1 MKIRQSI
8 LNCSVL
14 CMLALMS
21 LTSCGDI
28 EQNLIIKA
36 DGSGTLETS
45 FEVGEMMSMLKGFE
59 DAGVEDDTLPVDK
72 EVDAITPDVE
82 APKDPMQLLIDKV
95 TNPEYAKDFDTIIPL
110 VSIMPDSIQKKE
122 SRPDLVKKLAVRM
135 KSPASS
141 SDLTIGLIMNF
152 DNQAQL
158 QELVKYME
166 TMDNSS
172 STVMAAA
179 SPGGMKAENF
189 LVFDA
194 DLKAGWIRFD
204 SVDYT
209 SMSEEF
215 GMSSDS
221 LMTGED
227 MGMMEMMLGSTKIRS
242 IIHVPGDVKSCTNKE
257 AIITKD
263 NKVIIEYGLMDA
275 IKQGKIP
282 GYTIHFTPG
291 KS

>member
-1 MKIRQSI
+1 
-8 LNCSVL
+8 
-14 CMLALMS
+14 
-21 LTSCGDI
+21 
-28 EQNLIIKA
+28 
-36 DGSGTLETS
+36 
-45 FEVGEMMSMLKGFE
+45 
-59 DAGVEDDTLPVDK
+59 
-72 EVDAITPDVE
+72 
-82 APKDPMQLLIDKV
+82 
-95 TNPEYAKDFDTIIPL
+95 
-110 VSIMPDSIQKKE
+110 
-122 SRPDLVKKLAVRM
+122 M

-209 SMSEEF
+209 NMSEEF
-215 GMSSDS
+215 GMTSDS

>member
-1 MKIRQSI
+1 MKIRQSF

-158 QELVKYME
+158 QELVKYM
-166 TMDNSS
+166 
-172 STVMAAA
+172 
-179 SPGGMKAENF
+179 
-189 LVFDA
+189 
-194 DLKAGWIRFD
+194 
-204 SVDYT
+204 
-209 SMSEEF
+209 
-215 GMSSDS
+215 
-221 LMTGED
+221 
-227 MGMMEMMLGSTKIRS
+227 
-242 IIHVPGDVKSCTNKE
+242 
-257 AIITKD
+257 
-263 NKVIIEYGLMDA
+263 
-275 IKQGKIP
+275 
-282 GYTIHFTPG
+282 
-291 KS
+291 